1 MTLHL
6 YELSPAIK
14 QLLDLMEEEGKGGT
28 DWTASLDE
36 LEGLFTDKAVGLA
49 KLVNT
54 WEAEVTAY
62 ENEMKRLGAHRTAAQ
77 NKIAWAKQYLKGNMQ
92 DAGID
97 HVKGDVVDIKLQNT
111 APGVIVEDESLVPM
125 AYKSGT
131 VSLPWSEI
139 EKKELADV
147 AEMSISKKGIL
158 DDFAES
164 GIAVPGARVEKSQYV
179 RIR

>member
-14 QLLDLMEEEGKGGT
+14 QLLDMMEEEGT

-36 LEGLFTDKAVGLA
+36 LQGEFKEKAVGLA
-49 KLVNT
+49 KLVKT
-54 WEAEVTAY
+54 WEAEEQAY
-62 ENEMKRLGAHRTAAQ
+62 KTEIDRLEGHKRTAQ
-77 NKIAWAKQYLKGNMQ
+77 RKQAWAKQYLKGNME

-97 HVKGDVVDIKLQNT
+97 HVPGDVVDIKLQNG
-111 APGVIVEDESLVPM
+111 APSVILEDEALVPM

-131 VSLPWSEI
+131 ISLPWAEI
-139 EKKELADV
+139 VKKKLVDV
-147 AEMSISKKGIL
+147 AEMTITKRGIL
-158 DDFAES
+158 NDFAET
-164 GIAVPGARVEKSQYV
+164 GIAIPGARVEKNTHI